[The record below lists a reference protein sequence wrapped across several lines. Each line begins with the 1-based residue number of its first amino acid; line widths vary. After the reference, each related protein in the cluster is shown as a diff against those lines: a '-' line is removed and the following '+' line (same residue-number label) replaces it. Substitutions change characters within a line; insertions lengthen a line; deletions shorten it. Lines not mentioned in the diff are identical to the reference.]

1 MLNLSSIACVIAP
14 IVIVSMIIS
23 IRFPF
28 FRLSSF
34 LNSPHIFAKK
44 YVIRMPANITDMIL
58 HESNVNVIRMPA
70 NITDMI
76 LHESN
81 VIFNRVSFVAFP
93 NRSIC
98 SILNMYIKSIDS
110 MLYRKNVSSIKNR
123 MFLSIEDSCRTKVL
137 IEFKHSRIKFVNTL
151 NAFRFSFL

>member
-34 LNSPHIFAKK
+34 LNSPHIFAKR
-44 YVIRMPANITDMIL
+44 Y
-58 HESNVNVIRMPA
+58 VIRMPA

-98 SILNMYIKSIDS
+98 SILNMYIKSVDNI
-110 MLYRKNVSSIKNR
+110 LCRKNVSSIKTR
-123 MFLSIEDSCRTKVL
+123 MFLSVEDSCRTKVL
-137 IEFKHSRIKFVNTL
+137 IEFMHSRIKFINTL

>member
-58 HESNVNVIRMPA
+58 HESNV
-70 NITDMI
+70 
-76 LHESN
+76 
-81 VIFNRVSFVAFP
+81 IFNRVSFVAFP

-98 SILNMYIKSIDS
+98 SILNMYIKSVDNI
-110 MLYRKNVSSIKNR
+110 LCRKNVSSIKTR
-123 MFLSIEDSCRTKVL
+123 MFLSVEDSCRTKVL
-137 IEFKHSRIKFVNTL
+137 IEFKHSRIKFINTL

>member
-58 HESNVNVIRMPA
+58 HESNV
-70 NITDMI
+70 
-76 LHESN
+76 
-81 VIFNRVSFVAFP
+81 IFNRVSFVAFP

-98 SILNMYIKSIDS
+98 SILNMYIKSVDNI
-110 MLYRKNVSSIKNR
+110 LCRKNVSSIKNR

-137 IEFKHSRIKFVNTL
+137 IEFKHSRIKFVSIL

>member
-1 MLNLSSIACVIAP
+1 MLNLSSIVCVIAP

-28 FRLSSF
+28 FRLFSF

-44 YVIRMPANITDMIL
+44 Y
-58 HESNVNVIRMPA
+58 VIRMPA

-98 SILNMYIKSIDS
+98 SILNTYIKSVDNI
-110 MLYRKNVSSIKNR
+110 LCRKNVSSIKTR

-137 IEFKHSRIKFVNTL
+137 IEFKHSRIKFINTL
-151 NAFRFSFL
+151 NAFRYSFL

>member
-58 HESNVNVIRMPA
+58 HESNV
-70 NITDMI
+70 
-76 LHESN
+76 
-81 VIFNRVSFVAFP
+81 IFNRVSFVAFP

-98 SILNMYIKSIDS
+98 SILNMYIKSVDNI
-110 MLYRKNVSSIKNR
+110 LCRKNVSSIKTR
-123 MFLSIEDSCRTKVL
+123 MFLSVEDSCRTKVL
-137 IEFKHSRIKFVNTL
+137 I
-151 NAFRFSFL
+151 